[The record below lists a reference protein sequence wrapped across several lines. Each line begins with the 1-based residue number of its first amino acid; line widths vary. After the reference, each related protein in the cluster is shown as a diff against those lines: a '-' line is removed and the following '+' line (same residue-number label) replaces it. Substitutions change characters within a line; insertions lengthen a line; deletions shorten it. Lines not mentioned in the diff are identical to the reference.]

1 MAISKIKGGAINDDA
16 ISTAKIQNDAVTS
29 PKIVDSYTTALQ
41 TNPEFSGTEGARMPN
56 GTTAQRAS
64 AQAGDIRFNTTTA
77 LMEYYTGA
85 AWKSIDSP
93 PTITSISPDNF
104 DTAGDTITISGSNFQ
119 SGATVKI
126 KAVDA
131 QELSAASVTITNSS
145 TATFDITA
153 AMVADDNDP
162 YDVIIT
168 NSSGLSG
175 TINAALDFA
184 PEPAWTVAAGSLG
197 NIFNGGRTSLSF
209 TTGATTTESDATITY
224 AVTTGALPSGLSI
237 ASSTGTI
244 TGSTSSVGSDT
255 TVTFTIT
262 ATATDGGG
270 ETTTNARQYSIVQK
284 APVITSYTSTGSG
297 TYSVPTGLTT
307 LDVLV
312 VAGGGGGGF
321 NNSGGGGA
329 GGLIYRPAFPVT
341 PAGSVSYTVGGG
353 GNGTTDGGS
362 PAATNGQDSVFGT
375 LTAKGGGR
383 SLNWTESQGMPGGSG
398 GGAPGNPVSSPV
410 PVVGQGIQPQQ
421 SGDSGTYG
429 FGNPGGLG
437 VHTNND
443 GGGGGGGGAGAVG
456 GIISGHSYPLTSSA
470 PGTPGGV
477 GGIGKAYSISGSS
490 VTYAGGGGG
499 GGGGADNPLWSITG
513 GAGGQGGG
521 GGGGAAVR
529 APHSVTNAFHG
540 HPGQANRG
548 GGGGG
553 GDNSNG
559 GAGGSGVVIITY

>member
-1 MAISKIKGGAINDDA
+1 MASNSKNLGELLNTTTTVSPAFVSDQDN
-16 ISTAKIQNDAVTS
+16 TATGYFD
-29 PKIVDSYTTALQ
+29 L
-41 TNPEFSGTEGARMPN
+41 PN
-56 GTTAQRAS
+56 GTTAQRPSAAS
-64 AQAGDIRFNTTTA
+64 GMIRYNSTTSLA
-77 LMEYYTGA
+77 EYYDGA
-85 AWKSIDSP
+85 TWKSIDSP
-93 PTITSISPDNF
+93 PTVSSISPSVETDANANIVITGSGF
-104 DTAGDTITISGSNFQ
+104 STNVTVKFVGADGTDYASPSVTRNSATQITATTPSTALTVANEPYDIVVTNTSSSLSGTLADALDAGGVPAFATSAGSLGSIFNGNRVISGTTLNASATDPDGDTITYS
-119 SGATVKI
+119 
-126 KAVDA
+126 
-131 QELSAASVTITNSS
+131 
-145 TATFDITA
+145 
-153 AMVADDNDP
+153 
-162 YDVIIT
+162 
-168 NSSGLSG
+168 
-175 TINAALDFA
+175 
-184 PEPAWTVAAGSLG
+184 
-197 NIFNGGRTSLSF
+197 
-209 TTGATTTESDATITY
+209 
-224 AVTTGALPSGLSI
+224 VTTGSLPAGLSI
-237 ASSTGTI
+237 SSSTGLI
-244 TGSTSSVGSDT
+244 TG
-255 TVTFTIT
+255 T
-262 ATATDGGG
+262 ATAVGSN
-270 ETTTNARQYSIVQK
+270 TTTTFTVSAATSSDTSTRQFSITVS

-297 TYSVPTGLTT
+297 TFSVPTGLTT

-312 VAGGGGGGF
+312 VAGGGGGGY
-321 NNSGGGGA
+321 NNSGGAGA

-470 PGTPGGV
+470 PGTPGGA
-477 GGIGKAYSISGSS
+477 GGVGKAYSISGSS

-499 GGGGADNPLWSITG
+499 GGGGADNPLWAVVG

-521 GGGGAAVR
+521 GGGGSAAR
-529 APHSVTNAFHG
+529 APHAVTNGFHA

-559 GAGGSGVVIITY
+559 GAGGSGIVIITY